1 MNAKNINKIQ
11 ALISSNDR
19 YALQVYLKELTKSE
33 IQLYKHLPV
42 YHDLLLFI
50 LAYPTDAP
58 EINLAEKLLRK
69 ISAFL
74 KKNVHSLPY
83 SLINSGLPY
92 TNTITQFSHDFLE
105 WISTRENCSFYFD
118 YHQQSSTL
126 PGSVLQNVLP
136 YVERL
141 DVDDSANWEELFEQ
155 LGIQENKRDEF
166 VVSSFA
172 TLNNQ
177 PWIKDYLFDSLEL
190 YSTLS
195 PKNEQFSRTYNRIA
209 MKSVFYHTEIL
220 RKYDFIAI
228 LNSPLAPERLMAP
241 NERIEV
247 CDCLKNTM
255 ALTARETDPATFMEP
270 KSLKLFDL
278 QRGISVA
285 IFGMTVLRQLPF
297 ETYFG
302 FTLFKNGLPA
312 AYGGAWVFGKRA
324 RFGIN
329 IFEPYRGGE
338 SGIVMGEI
346 LHVYKQCFDI
356 DFIEIEA
363 YQFGQ
368 DNPDGIKSGAYWFY
382 YKHGFRSIDKKLR
395 QLAEEEKAKM
405 NLKPGYRSN
414 EKTLLRFTES
424 NMALMLTPNTPTDV
438 TELNILIRKNINKQF
453 KGIRTSALQMAFSQI
468 INRKPVIL
476 ATHEQ
481 KHISAEWALLA
492 QACGVF
498 AMDEN
503 QIFLDRIEE
512 IIEFRINDLYKYQKN
527 LNSLIQDL
535 IKK

>member
-247 CDCLKNTM
+247 CDCLKTVSYTH
-255 ALTARETDPATFMEP
+255 LTLPTNRE
-270 KSLKLFDL
+270 
-278 QRGISVA
+278 V
-285 IFGMTVLRQLPF
+285 
-297 ETYFG
+297 
-302 FTLFKNGLPA
+302 
-312 AYGGAWVFGKRA
+312 
-324 RFGIN
+324 
-329 IFEPYRGGE
+329 
-338 SGIVMGEI
+338 
-346 LHVYKQCFDI
+346 
-356 DFIEIEA
+356 
-363 YQFGQ
+363 
-368 DNPDGIKSGAYWFY
+368 
-382 YKHGFRSIDKKLR
+382 
-395 QLAEEEKAKM
+395 
-405 NLKPGYRSN
+405 
-414 EKTLLRFTES
+414 
-424 NMALMLTPNTPTDV
+424 
-438 TELNILIRKNINKQF
+438 
-453 KGIRTSALQMAFSQI
+453 
-468 INRKPVIL
+468 
-476 ATHEQ
+476 
-481 KHISAEWALLA
+481 
-492 QACGVF
+492 
-498 AMDEN
+498 
-503 QIFLDRIEE
+503 
-512 IIEFRINDLYKYQKN
+512 
-527 LNSLIQDL
+527 
-535 IKK
+535 